1 MSSSSGNSRAE
12 NSARKPV
19 LFVQRRSGE
28 GPGAFAEVLG
38 ECGLAWRC
46 VRLQAGDVLPKALE
60 DWSLVV
66 VLGDHAG
73 AAADGGG
80 GAHAPLFDLLTSAV
94 KRDFPTIGI
103 GAGAELL
110 LEAATSSPQQSRGL
124 DVGWQPVALTDA
136 GRSDKAL
143 AHLPAS
149 FPGFHWHR
157 HIGAVPEGAIVLAAT
172 DSRPCQAFRM
182 GQNVYGFCFHPE
194 ITGWM
199 VGRWIDSRPTADGDP
214 GRAER
219 LATVHR
225 ETAENA
231 DGSRQRLRDLLRGL
245 LPALGVVPDGMGP
258 VVNRSIE

>member
-19 LFVQRRSGE
+19 LFVQRRSAE

-46 VRLQAGDVLPKALE
+46 VRLQAGDVLPMVLE

-66 VLGDHAG
+66 VLGDHVGSTADEG
-73 AAADGGG
+73 AS
-80 GAHAPLFDLLTSAV
+80 AHAPLSQLLTSAV

-110 LEAATSSPQQSRGL
+110 LEAATSSPQRSGGL
-124 DVGWQPVALTDA
+124 DVSWQAVELTAA

-157 HIGAVPEGAIVLAAT
+157 HVGAVPEAAIVLAASE
-172 DSRPCQAFRM
+172 SRPCQAFRM
-182 GQNVYGFCFHPE
+182 GQNVYGFGFHPE

-199 VGRWIDSRPTADGDP
+199 VGRWIDSRPAADGDA
-214 GRAER
+214 GRVES
-219 LATVHR
+219 LATLHR
-225 ETAENA
+225 ETGENA